1 MHAIFSVVS
10 SECSACYCTAVEQ
23 YVFLYMRKG
32 SSKWCDMV
40 TCFKQQTVIEFVL
53 EEDSVTN
60 IHIQLKNVCGVNA
73 LDIGTVIHWASR
85 TAGCE
90 NNHMELSDTHCLDWP
105 TTAVTQAWL
114 NMVVTQAI

>member
-1 MHAIFSVVS
+1 
-10 SECSACYCTAVEQ
+10 
-23 YVFLYMRKG
+23 
-32 SSKWCDMV
+32 MV